1 MRKIVRADICTE
13 CNRVHGQYHQEG
25 CSQVYVKEDTGAST
39 YKPDDAELNIQVG
52 GSHYK
57 KYIIQP
63 VEYAMANQLNYC
75 QANAVKY
82 VTRYRDKGG
91 AEDLCKAIHNL
102 KIILQLEYHTT
113 YEELTNE

>member
-1 MRKIVRADICTE
+1 MRVLVDEGMCKE
-13 CNRVHGQYHQEG
+13 CGSTFGHPHATN
-25 CSQVYVKEDTGAST
+25 CSQPFVDNITGAST
-39 YKPDDAELNIQVG
+39 YKPDDAELDIQVG

-57 KYIIQP
+57 KYVIQP

-75 QANAVKY
+75 QANAIKY
-82 VTRYRDKGG
+82 VTRYKDKGG